1 MAGTPMNGR
10 TAFTDAITTA
20 LAATL
25 LLGIVTG
32 DPTEGYAPWAAR
44 FSVTMAASYL
54 YWRHRYHNRRRP

>member
-1 MAGTPMNGR
+1 MNGR

-32 DPTEGYAPWAAR
+32 DPTEGYGVWAAR
-44 FSVTMAASYL
+44 FSVSMAASYL
-54 YWRHRYHNRRRP
+54 YWRRRYRR